1 METILQ
7 KSIAK
12 PVAPVAPAASP
23 RADASSIATSA
34 GKMQRYG
41 QLLLLVLAAGAI
53 YPILYLRQVYQT
65 TMLDVFHIDNAQ
77 LGYLYSVLGII
88 FFLSYLPSGWLAD
101 RVAPRLLICFSL
113 IGTGALGLW
122 YSTAPSFHTLLVIF
136 CCWGLTTGL
145 TFWASVLKRVRMI
158 AGANEQGRFFGLL
171 DGGRG
176 LVEALLAT
184 VALALFAAATSSG
197 RGEAAGLRHVIFLY
211 SFTCIGIGALMS
223 FFKDAAPVQDDT
235 QAAADAAQS
244 NARGALWRDLSTL
257 AKIPQLWLVAAV
269 VFCGYQI
276 FWATY
281 SFSAYLQQGE
291 MHMTVVAAGMVTTL
305 KLWMRPLGG
314 IGGGY
319 LGDRLSN
326 LRVLIWAMFLAVAG
340 LIGLIVLPSL
350 RNMALL
356 GAVVLFIGLMT
367 YAIRGLY
374 WTLLDYCAIPMRITG
389 LAIGLVSLIGYSS
402 DIFLPLLNGYI
413 TEHYAGMLGYQ
424 FYFAYVAAIGTLGGI
439 AALVL
444 KRMSTRM
451 SPSQPA

>member
-12 PVAPVAPAASP
+12 PIAPAASP
-23 RADASSIATSA
+23 RADASSIPTTS
-34 GKMQRYG
+34 GRMQRYG

-122 YSTAPSFHTLLVIF
+122 YSTAPSFHVLLVIF

-184 VALALFAAATSSG
+184 VALALFAAATGSG

-223 FFKDAAPVQDDT
+223 FFKDAAPVQ
-235 QAAADAAQS
+235 AADAQGDADTAKTQAS
-244 NARGALWRDLSTL
+244 GALWRDLSML

-424 FYFAYVAAIGTLGGI
+424 FYFAYVAAIGAIGGI

-444 KRMSTRM
+444 KRMSH
-451 SPSQPA
+451 SQPA

>member
-1 METILQ
+1 MRRAETASLT
-7 KSIAK
+7 
-12 PVAPVAPAASP
+12 PAAPGS
-23 RADASSIATSA
+23 
-34 GKMQRYG
+34 MQRYV
-41 QLLLLVLAAGAI
+41 QLLLLVLAAGGI
-53 YPILYLRQVYQT
+53 YPLLYLRQVYQT
-65 TMLDVFHIDNAQ
+65 TMLDVLHIDNAQ
-77 LGYLYSVLGII
+77 LGYLYSVLGIV
-88 FFLSYLPSGWLAD
+88 FFVCYLPSGWLAD

-122 YSTAPSFHTLLVIF
+122 YSTAPSFHALLAIF
-136 CCWGLTTGL
+136 CLWGVTTGL

-158 AGANEQGRFFGLL
+158 AAANEQGRFFGLL

-184 VALALFAAATSSG
+184 AALALFAAATGSG
-197 RGEAAGLRHVIFLY
+197 RGEATGLRHVIYMY
-211 SFTCIGIGALMS
+211 SFTCIALGALMS
-223 FFKDAAPVQDDT
+223 FFKDPAPA
-235 QAAADAAQS
+235 QAESKPVEA
-244 NARGALWRDLSTL
+244 NANGSLWRDLSTL
-257 AKIPQLWLVAAV
+257 AAIPQLWLMAGV

-291 MHMTVVAAGMVTTL
+291 MHMSVVAAGMVTTA
-305 KLWMRPLGG
+305 KLWMRPIGG
-314 IGGGY
+314 IGGGF

-326 LRVLIWAMFLAVAG
+326 LRVLIWALFLAVAG
-340 LIGLIVLPSL
+340 LIGLILLPAL

-402 DIFLPLLNGYI
+402 DIFLPLVNGYI

-424 FYFAYVAAIGTLGGI
+424 IYFAYVAAIGTLGGI

-444 KRMSTRM
+444 KRMTHSK
-451 SPSQPA
+451 PA

>member
-1 METILQ
+1 MQ

-12 PVAPVAPAASP
+12 PTAPAGSP
-23 RADASSIATSA
+23 RADISSFAPATA
-34 GKMQRYG
+34 GSPQRYV
-41 QLLLLVLAAGAI
+41 QLLLLVLAAGGI
-53 YPILYLRQVYQT
+53 YPLLYLRQVYQT
-65 TMLDVFHIDNAQ
+65 TMLDVLHIDNTQ
-77 LGYLYSVLGII
+77 LGYLYSVLGIV
-88 FFLSYLPSGWLAD
+88 FFVSYLPSGWLAD

-122 YSTAPSFHTLLVIF
+122 YSTAPSFHVLLVIF

-158 AGANEQGRFFGLL
+158 AAPNEQGRFFGLL

-184 VALALFAAATSSG
+184 AALALFAAATSSG
-197 RGEAAGLRHVIFLY
+197 RGEAVGLRHVIYLY
-211 SFTCIGIGALMS
+211 SFTCIALGAVMT
-223 FFKDAAPVQDDT
+223 FFKDPRPTRAAAGQSADATDA
-235 QAAADAAQS
+235 AAADGS
-244 NARGALWRDLSTL
+244 LRRDLRTL
-257 AKIPQLWLVAAV
+257 ASIPQLWLMAAV

-291 MHMTVVAAGMVTTL
+291 LHMSVVAAGMVTTA
-305 KLWMRPLGG
+305 KLWMRPIGG
-314 IGGGY
+314 IGGGF
-319 LGDRLSN
+319 LGDRFSN

-340 LIGLIVLPSL
+340 LVGLIVLPAL

-389 LAIGLVSLIGYSS
+389 LAIGLVSLVGYSS
-402 DIFLPLLNGYI
+402 DIFLPLVNGYF
-413 TEHYAGMLGYQ
+413 TEHYAGLPGYQ
-424 FYFAYVAAIGTLGGI
+424 FYFAYIAAIGALGGI

-444 KRMSTRM
+444 KRMSHSHTV
-451 SPSQPA
+451 

>member
-1 METILQ
+1 MQ

-12 PVAPVAPAASP
+12 PIAPAASP
-23 RADASSIATSA
+23 RADASSIPTTS
-34 GKMQRYG
+34 GTMQRYG

-122 YSTAPSFHTLLVIF
+122 YSTAPSFHVLLVIF

-184 VALALFAAATSSG
+184 VALALFAAATGSG

-223 FFKDAAPVQDDT
+223 FFKDAAPVQDDA
-235 QAAADAAQS
+235 QNAADATQTP
-244 NARGALWRDLSTL
+244 ARGALLNDLATL

-340 LIGLIVLPSL
+340 LIGLILLPSL

-413 TEHYAGMLGYQ
+413 TEHYAGMVGYQ

-444 KRMSTRM
+444 KRMSH
-451 SPSQPA
+451 SQPA

>member
-1 METILQ
+1 MQ
-7 KSIAK
+7 KSIGK
-12 PVAPVAPAASP
+12 PNAPAMP
-23 RADASSIATSA
+23 RAETSSLTPAAA
-34 GKMQRYG
+34 GSMQRYV
-41 QLLLLVLAAGAI
+41 QLLLLVLAAGGI
-53 YPILYLRQVYQT
+53 YPLLYLRQVYQT
-65 TMLDVFHIDNAQ
+65 TMLDVLHIDNAQ
-77 LGYLYSVLGII
+77 LGYLYSVLGIV
-88 FFLSYLPSGWLAD
+88 FFVCYLPSGWLAD

-113 IGTGALGLW
+113 IGTGVLGLW

-136 CCWGLTTGL
+136 CLWGVTTGL

-158 AGANEQGRFFGLL
+158 AAANEQGRFFGLL

-184 VALALFAAATSSG
+184 AALALFAAATGSG
-197 RGEAAGLRHVIFLY
+197 RGEAMGLRHVIYLY
-211 SFTCIGIGALMS
+211 SFTCIALGALMS
-223 FFKDAAPVQDDT
+223 FFKDPAPA
-235 QAAADAAQS
+235 QAESKSVEA
-244 NARGALWRDLSTL
+244 NANGSLWRDLATL
-257 AKIPQLWLVAAV
+257 AAIPQLWLMAAV

-291 MHMTVVAAGMVTTL
+291 MHMSVVAAGMVTTA
-305 KLWMRPLGG
+305 KLWMRPIGG
-314 IGGGY
+314 IGGGF

-326 LRVLIWAMFLAVAG
+326 LRVLIWALFLAVAG
-340 LIGLIVLPSL
+340 LIGLILLPAL

-402 DIFLPLLNGYI
+402 DIFLPLVNGYI

-424 FYFAYVAAIGTLGGI
+424 IYFAYVAAIGTLGGI

-444 KRMSTRM
+444 KRMTHSK
-451 SPSQPA
+451 PA

>member
-1 METILQ
+1 MQ

-12 PVAPVAPAASP
+12 PNAPASSP
-23 RADASSIATSA
+23 RADIASFAPATTGSP
-34 GKMQRYG
+34 QRYV
-41 QLLLLVLAAGAI
+41 QLLLLVLAAGGI
-53 YPILYLRQVYQT
+53 YPLLYLRQVYQT
-65 TMLDVFHIDNAQ
+65 TMLDVLHIDNTQ
-77 LGYLYSVLGII
+77 LGYLYSVLGIV
-88 FFLSYLPSGWLAD
+88 FFVSYLPSGWLAD

-122 YSTAPSFHTLLVIF
+122 YSTAPAFNVLLVIF

-158 AGANEQGRFFGLL
+158 AAPNEQGRFFGLL

-184 VALALFAAATSSG
+184 AALALFAAATGSG
-197 RGEAAGLRHVIFLY
+197 LGEAAGLRHVIYMY
-211 SFTCIGIGALMS
+211 SFTCIALGAAMT
-223 FFKDAAPVQDDT
+223 FFKDPAPT
-235 QAAADAAQS
+235 PADAAS
-244 NARGALWRDLSTL
+244 KSADAAGANTHGSLWRDLRTL
-257 AKIPQLWLVAAV
+257 ASIPQLWLMAAV

-291 MHMTVVAAGMVTTL
+291 LHMSVVAAGMVTTA
-305 KLWMRPLGG
+305 KLWMRPIGG
-314 IGGGY
+314 IGGGF
-319 LGDRLSN
+319 LGDRFSN

-340 LIGLIVLPSL
+340 LVGLIVLPAL

-389 LAIGLVSLIGYSS
+389 LAIGLVSLVGYSS
-402 DIFLPLLNGYI
+402 DIFLPLVNGYF
-413 TEHYAGMLGYQ
+413 TEHYAGLLGYQ
-424 FYFAYVAAIGTLGGI
+424 FYFAYIAVIGALGGI

-444 KRMSTRM
+444 KRMSHA
-451 SPSQPA
+451 SPVSTLSESA

>member
-1 METILQ
+1 
-7 KSIAK
+7 
-12 PVAPVAPAASP
+12 
-23 RADASSIATSA
+23 
-34 GKMQRYG
+34 MQRYV
-41 QLLLLVLAAGAI
+41 QLLLLVLAAGGI
-53 YPILYLRQVYQT
+53 YPLRYLRQVYQT
-65 TMLDVFHIDNAQ
+65 TMLDVLHIDNAQ
-77 LGYLYSVLGII
+77 LGYLYSVLGIV
-88 FFLSYLPSGWLAD
+88 FFVCYLPSGWLAD

-113 IGTGALGLW
+113 IGTGVLGLW
-122 YSTAPSFHTLLVIF
+122 YSTAPSFHALLVIF
-136 CCWGLTTGL
+136 CLWGVTTGL

-158 AGANEQGRFFGLL
+158 AAANEQGRFFGLL

-184 VALALFAAATSSG
+184 AALALFAAATGSG
-197 RGEAAGLRHVIFLY
+197 RGETVGLRHVIYMY
-211 SFTCIGIGALMS
+211 SFTCIALGALMS
-223 FFKDAAPVQDDT
+223 FFKDPAPA
-235 QAAADAAQS
+235 QAESKSAEANEKGS
-244 NARGALWRDLSTL
+244 LWRDLATL
-257 AKIPQLWLVAAV
+257 ASIPQLWLMAAV

-291 MHMTVVAAGMVTTL
+291 MHMSVVAAGMVTTA
-305 KLWMRPLGG
+305 KLWMRPIGG
-314 IGGGY
+314 IGGGF

-326 LRVLIWAMFLAVAG
+326 LRVLVWALFLAVAG
-340 LIGLIVLPSL
+340 LIGLILLPAL

-402 DIFLPLLNGYI
+402 DIFLPLVNGYI

-424 FYFAYVAAIGTLGGI
+424 IYFAYVAAIGTLGGI

-444 KRMSTRM
+444 KRMTQSK
-451 SPSQPA
+451 PA

>member
-1 METILQ
+1 M
-7 KSIAK
+7 AK
-12 PVAPVAPAASP
+12 PSAPAAVA
-23 RADASSIATSA
+23 RAEVAATPIAPATPGTA
-34 GKMQRYG
+34 QRYG

-65 TMLDVFHIDNAQ
+65 TMLDVFHIDNEQ
-77 LGYLYSVLGII
+77 LGYLYSVLGIV
-88 FFLSYLPSGWLAD
+88 FFLCYLPSGWLAD

-122 YSTAPSFHTLLVIF
+122 YSTAPAFPVLMTIF

-158 AGANEQGRFFGLL
+158 AGAHEQGRFFGFL

-184 VALALFAAATSSG
+184 IALALFAAATNGG
-197 RGEAAGLRHVIFLY
+197 RGEAAGLRHVVYLY
-211 SFTCIGIGALMS
+211 SFTCIALGAVMS
-223 FFKDAAPVQDDT
+223 LFKDPVV
-235 QAAADAAQS
+235 QAADDEAAQ
-244 NARGALWRDLSTL
+244 NQAGAQRNSLWRDLATL
-257 AKIPQLWLVAAV
+257 ASIPQLWLVAAV

-291 MHMTVVAAGMVTTL
+291 LHMSVVTAGMVTTL
-305 KLWMRPLGG
+305 KLWMRPIGG
-314 IGGGY
+314 IGGGL

-326 LRVLIWAMFLAVAG
+326 LRVLIVAMFLAVLG
-340 LIGLIVLPSL
+340 LIGLILLPAL
-350 RNMALL
+350 RNVALL
-356 GAVVLFIGLMT
+356 GVVVLFIGIMT

-389 LAIGLVSLIGYSS
+389 LAIGMVSLIGYSS
-402 DIFLPLLNGYI
+402 DIFLPLVNGYI
-413 TEHYAGMLGYQ
+413 TQHYAGMLGYQ
-424 FYFAYVAAIGTLGGI
+424 IYFAYVAAIGAIGGV

-444 KRMSTRM
+444 KNMTHSKTV
-451 SPSQPA
+451 

>member
-7 KSIAK
+7 KSVVK
-12 PVAPVAPAASP
+12 PNAPAGMPLADSSSLAPAATGT
-23 RADASSIATSA
+23 A
-34 GKMQRYG
+34 QRYV
-41 QLLLLVLAAGAI
+41 QLLLLVLAAGGI
-53 YPILYLRQVYQT
+53 YPLLYLRQVYQT
-65 TMLDVFHIDNAQ
+65 TMLDVLRIDNAQ
-77 LGYLYSVLGII
+77 LGYLYSVLGIV

-122 YSTAPSFHTLLVIF
+122 YSTAPSFHALLVIF

-158 AGANEQGRFFGLL
+158 AAPNEQGRFFGLL

-184 VALALFAAATSSG
+184 AALALFAAATGSG
-197 RGEAAGLRHVIFLY
+197 RGEAVGLRHVIYLY
-211 SFTCIGIGALMS
+211 SFTCIALGAVMS
-223 FFKDAAPVQDDT
+223 FFKDPAPT
-235 QAAADAAQS
+235 QAETGSKAAEAKAENS
-244 NARGALWRDLSTL
+244 LWRDLATL
-257 AKIPQLWLVAAV
+257 ASIPQLWLMAAV

-291 MHMTVVAAGMVTTL
+291 MHMSVVAAGMVTTA
-305 KLWMRPLGG
+305 KLWMRPIGG
-314 IGGGY
+314 IGGGF

-326 LRVLIWAMFLAVAG
+326 LRVLIWALFLAVAG
-340 LIGLIVLPSL
+340 LIGLIFLPAL
-350 RNMALL
+350 RNVALL

-374 WTLLDYCAIPMRITG
+374 WTLLDHCGVPMRITG
-389 LAIGLVSLIGYSS
+389 LAIGMVSLIGYSS
-402 DIFLPLLNGYI
+402 DIFLPLVNGYF

-424 FYFAYVAAIGTLGGI
+424 FYFAYVAAIGAVGGI

-444 KRMSTRM
+444 QRMTQSH
-451 SPSQPA
+451 SA

>member
-1 METILQ
+1 MQ
-7 KSIAK
+7 KSIGKPNAPAGLPRAEISSLT
-12 PVAPVAPAASP
+12 PVASG
-23 RADASSIATSA
+23 S
-34 GKMQRYG
+34 MQRYV
-41 QLLLLVLAAGAI
+41 QLLLLVLAAGGI
-53 YPILYLRQVYQT
+53 YPLLYLRQVYQT
-65 TMLDVFHIDNAQ
+65 TMLDVLHIDNAQ
-77 LGYLYSVLGII
+77 LGYLYSVLGIV
-88 FFLSYLPSGWLAD
+88 FFVCYLPSGWLAD

-113 IGTGALGLW
+113 IGTGVLGLW
-122 YSTAPSFHTLLVIF
+122 YSTAPSFHALLVIF
-136 CCWGLTTGL
+136 CLWGVTTGL

-158 AGANEQGRFFGLL
+158 AAANEQGRFFGLL

-184 VALALFAAATSSG
+184 AALALFAAATGSG
-197 RGEAAGLRHVIFLY
+197 RGETVGLRHVIYMY
-211 SFTCIGIGALMS
+211 SFTCIALGALMS
-223 FFKDAAPVQDDT
+223 FFKDPAPA
-235 QAAADAAQS
+235 QAES
-244 NARGALWRDLSTL
+244 NSAEANEKGSLWRDLATL
-257 AKIPQLWLVAAV
+257 ASIPQLWLMAAV

-291 MHMTVVAAGMVTTL
+291 MHMSVVAAGMVTTA
-305 KLWMRPLGG
+305 KLWMRPIGG
-314 IGGGY
+314 IGGGF

-326 LRVLIWAMFLAVAG
+326 LRVLVWALFLAVAG
-340 LIGLIVLPSL
+340 LIGLILLPAL

-402 DIFLPLLNGYI
+402 DIFLPLVNGYI

-424 FYFAYVAAIGTLGGI
+424 IYFAYVAAIGTLGGI

-444 KRMSTRM
+444 KRMTQSK
-451 SPSQPA
+451 PA

>member
-1 METILQ
+1 MPSAETPSLT
-7 KSIAK
+7 
-12 PVAPVAPAASP
+12 PAA
-23 RADASSIATSA
+23 A
-34 GKMQRYG
+34 GSMQRYV
-41 QLLLLVLAAGAI
+41 QLLLLVLAAGGI
-53 YPILYLRQVYQT
+53 YPLLYLRQVYQT
-65 TMLDVFHIDNAQ
+65 TMLDVLHIDNAQ
-77 LGYLYSVLGII
+77 LGYLYSVLGIV
-88 FFLSYLPSGWLAD
+88 FFVSYLPSGWLAD

-122 YSTAPSFHTLLVIF
+122 YSTAPSFHALLVIF
-136 CCWGLTTGL
+136 CLWGVTTGL

-184 VALALFAAATSSG
+184 AALALFATATGSG
-197 RGEAAGLRHVIFLY
+197 RGEAAGLRHVIYMY
-211 SFTCIGIGALMS
+211 SFTCIALGALMS
-223 FFKDAAPVQDDT
+223 FFKDPAPA
-235 QAAADAAQS
+235 QAESKPVEA
-244 NARGALWRDLSTL
+244 NANGSLWRDLATL
-257 AKIPQLWLVAAV
+257 AAIPQLWLMAAV

-291 MHMTVVAAGMVTTL
+291 MHMTVVAAGMVTTA
-305 KLWMRPLGG
+305 KLWMRPIGG
-314 IGGGY
+314 IGGGF

-326 LRVLIWAMFLAVAG
+326 LRVLIWALFLAVAG
-340 LIGLIVLPSL
+340 LIGLIVLPTL

-402 DIFLPLLNGYI
+402 DIFLPLVNGYI

-424 FYFAYVAAIGTLGGI
+424 IYFAYVAAIGTLGGI

-444 KRMSTRM
+444 KRMTHSK
-451 SPSQPA
+451 PA

>member
-1 METILQ
+1 
-7 KSIAK
+7 
-12 PVAPVAPAASP
+12 
-23 RADASSIATSA
+23 
-34 GKMQRYG
+34 MQRYV
-41 QLLLLVLAAGAI
+41 QLLLLVLAAGGI
-53 YPILYLRQVYQT
+53 YPLLYLRQVYQT
-65 TMLDVFHIDNAQ
+65 TMLDVLRIDNAQ
-77 LGYLYSVLGII
+77 LGYLYSVLGIV
-88 FFLSYLPSGWLAD
+88 FFVCYLPSGWLAD

-122 YSTAPSFHTLLVIF
+122 YSTAPSFHTLLAIF
-136 CCWGLTTGL
+136 CLWGVTTGL

-158 AGANEQGRFFGLL
+158 AAANEQGRFFGLL

-184 VALALFAAATSSG
+184 AALALFAAATGSG
-197 RGEAAGLRHVIFLY
+197 RGEAAGLRHVIYLY
-211 SFTCIGIGALMS
+211 SFTCIALGALMS
-223 FFKDAAPVQDDT
+223 FFKDPAP
-235 QAAADAAQS
+235 AQVES
-244 NARGALWRDLSTL
+244 KSVEANATGSLWRDLATL
-257 AKIPQLWLVAAV
+257 AAIPQLWLMAAV

-291 MHMTVVAAGMVTTL
+291 MHMSVVAAGMVTTA
-305 KLWMRPLGG
+305 KLWMRPIGG
-314 IGGGY
+314 IGGGF

-326 LRVLIWAMFLAVAG
+326 LRVLIWALFLAVAG
-340 LIGLIVLPSL
+340 LIGLILLPAL

-402 DIFLPLLNGYI
+402 DIFLPLVNGYI
-413 TEHYAGMLGYQ
+413 TEHYAGMAGYQ
-424 FYFAYVAAIGTLGGI
+424 IYFAYIAAIGTLGGI

-444 KRMSTRM
+444 KRMTHSKT
-451 SPSQPA
+451 A

>member
-1 METILQ
+1 LQ

-12 PVAPVAPAASP
+12 PNAPAGLPLAESPSLNPAASG
-23 RADASSIATSA
+23 ST
-34 GKMQRYG
+34 QRYV
-41 QLLLLVLAAGAI
+41 QLLLLVLAAGGI
-53 YPILYLRQVYQT
+53 YPLLYLRQVYQT
-65 TMLDVFHIDNAQ
+65 TMLDVLHIDNAQ
-77 LGYLYSVLGII
+77 LGYLYSMLGIV
-88 FFLSYLPSGWLAD
+88 FFVSYLPSGWLAD

-122 YSTAPSFHTLLVIF
+122 YSTAPSFHALLVIF
-136 CCWGLTTGL
+136 CGWGITTGL

-158 AGANEQGRFFGLL
+158 AASNEQGRFFGLL

-184 VALALFAAATSSG
+184 AALALFAAATGSG
-197 RGEAAGLRHVIFLY
+197 RGEATGLRHVIYMY
-211 SFTCIGIGALMS
+211 SFTCIALGAVMS
-223 FFKDAAPVQDDT
+223 FFRDPAPA
-235 QAAADAAQS
+235 QAESKPAEA
-244 NARGALWRDLSTL
+244 NAGGSLWRDLATL
-257 AKIPQLWLVAAV
+257 AAIPQLWLMAAV

-291 MHMTVVAAGMVTTL
+291 MHMSVVAAGMVTTA
-305 KLWMRPLGG
+305 KLWMRPIGG
-314 IGGGY
+314 IGAGF
-319 LGDRLSN
+319 LGDRFSN
-326 LRVLIWAMFLAVAG
+326 LRVLIWALFLAVAG
-340 LIGLIVLPSL
+340 LIGLILLPAL

-374 WTLLDYCAIPMRITG
+374 WTLLDYCAVPMRITG

-413 TEHYAGMLGYQ
+413 TEHYAGMPGYQ
-424 FYFAYVAAIGTLGGI
+424 LYFAYVAVIGTLGGI

-444 KRMSTRM
+444 KRMTHSK
-451 SPSQPA
+451 PA

>member
-1 METILQ
+1 MQ

-12 PVAPVAPAASP
+12 PDASCGLPLAESSSLAPAASG
-23 RADASSIATSA
+23 SA
-34 GKMQRYG
+34 QRYV
-41 QLLLLVLAAGAI
+41 QLLLLVLAAGGI
-53 YPILYLRQVYQT
+53 YPLLYLRQVYQT
-65 TMLDVFHIDNAQ
+65 TMLDVLHIDNAQ
-77 LGYLYSVLGII
+77 LGYLYSVLGIV

-122 YSTAPSFHTLLVIF
+122 YSTAPAFHALLVIF

-158 AGANEQGRFFGLL
+158 AAPNEQGRFFGLL

-184 VALALFAAATSSG
+184 AALALFAAATGSG
-197 RGEAAGLRHVIFLY
+197 RGEAAGLRHVIYLY
-211 SFTCIGIGALMS
+211 SFTCIALGAVMS
-223 FFKDAAPVQDDT
+223 FFKDPAPARAASQPDE
-235 QAAADAAQS
+235 AAET
-244 NARGALWRDLSTL
+244 NANGSLWRDLRTL
-257 AKIPQLWLVAAV
+257 ASIPQLWLMAAV

-291 MHMTVVAAGMVTTL
+291 LHMSVVAAGMVTTA
-305 KLWMRPLGG
+305 KLWMRPVGG
-314 IGGGY
+314 IGGGF
-319 LGDRLSN
+319 LGDRFSN
-326 LRVLIWAMFLAVAG
+326 LRVLIWALFLAVAG
-340 LIGLIVLPSL
+340 LIGLIFLPAL

-374 WTLLDYCAIPMRITG
+374 WTLLDYCSIPMRITG

-402 DIFLPLLNGYI
+402 DIFLPLMNGYI
-413 TEHYAGMLGYQ
+413 TERYAGMLGYQ
-424 FYFAYVAAIGTLGGI
+424 FYFAYVAAIGTLGAI

-444 KRMSTRM
+444 HHMTHTK
-451 SPSQPA
+451 PA

>member
-1 METILQ
+1 LQ
-7 KSIAK
+7 KSIGK
-12 PVAPVAPAASP
+12 PNAPAMPRAETPSLTPAASG
-23 RADASSIATSA
+23 S
-34 GKMQRYG
+34 MQRYV
-41 QLLLLVLAAGAI
+41 QLLLLVLAAGGI
-53 YPILYLRQVYQT
+53 YPLLYLRQVYQT
-65 TMLDVFHIDNAQ
+65 TMLDVLHIDNAQ
-77 LGYLYSVLGII
+77 LGYLYSVLGIV
-88 FFLSYLPSGWLAD
+88 FFVSYLPSGWLAD

-122 YSTAPSFHTLLVIF
+122 YSTAPSFHALLVIF
-136 CCWGLTTGL
+136 CLWGVTTGL

-184 VALALFAAATSSG
+184 AALALFAAATGSG
-197 RGEAAGLRHVIFLY
+197 RGEAVGLRHVIYMY
-211 SFTCIGIGALMS
+211 SFTCIALGALMS
-223 FFKDAAPVQDDT
+223 FFKDPAPA
-235 QAAADAAQS
+235 QAETKS
-244 NARGALWRDLSTL
+244 VEVNANGSLWRDLATL
-257 AKIPQLWLVAAV
+257 AAIPQLWLMAAV

-291 MHMTVVAAGMVTTL
+291 MHMSVVAAGMVTTA
-305 KLWMRPLGG
+305 KLWMRPIGG
-314 IGGGY
+314 IGGGF

-326 LRVLIWAMFLAVAG
+326 LRVLVWALFLAVAG
-340 LIGLIVLPSL
+340 LIGLILLPAL

-389 LAIGLVSLIGYSS
+389 LAIGLVSLVGYSS
-402 DIFLPLLNGYI
+402 DIFLPLVNGYI

-424 FYFAYVAAIGTLGGI
+424 IYFAYVAAIGTLGGI

-444 KRMSTRM
+444 KRMTHSK
-451 SPSQPA
+451 PA

>member
-1 METILQ
+1 LQ

-12 PVAPVAPAASP
+12 SLAPAAAG
-23 RADASSIATSA
+23 RADATLATPSA
-34 GKMQRYG
+34 AQRYG
-41 QLLLLVLAAGAI
+41 QLFLLVLAAGAI

-77 LGYLYSVLGII
+77 LGYLYSVLGIV
-88 FFLSYLPSGWLAD
+88 FFLCYLPSGWLAD
-101 RVAPRLLICFSL
+101 RIAPRLLICFSL

-122 YSTAPSFHTLLVIF
+122 YSTAPSFPTLMIIF

-176 LVEALLAT
+176 LVEAVLAT
-184 VALALFAAATSSG
+184 AALAIFAAATGAG
-197 RGEAAGLRHVIFLY
+197 RGEAVGLRHVIFLY
-211 SFTCIGIGALMS
+211 SFTCIALGAVMS
-223 FFKDAAPVQDDT
+223 FFKDQAPPVAEEET
-235 QAAADAAQS
+235 NAAQAKEAGS
-244 NARGALWRDLSTL
+244 TLWRDLATL
-257 AKIPQLWLVAAV
+257 ASIPQLWLVAAV

-281 SFSAYLQQGE
+281 SFSAYLQQGDL
-291 MHMTVVAAGMVTTL
+291 HMSVVMAGVVTTL

-319 LGDRLSN
+319 LGDRYSN
-326 LRVLIWAMFLAVAG
+326 LRVLIYAMFLAVAG
-340 LIGLIVLPSL
+340 LVGLIFLPAL
-350 RNMALL
+350 RNMAVL
-356 GAVVLFIGLMT
+356 GFVVLFIGLMT

-374 WTLLDYCAIPMRITG
+374 WTLLDYCKIPMRITG
-389 LAIGLVSLIGYSS
+389 LAIGMVSLIGYSS
-402 DIFLPLLNGYI
+402 DIFLPLVNGYI
-413 TEHYAGMLGYQ
+413 TERYAGMLGYQ
-424 FYFAYVAAIGTLGGI
+424 FYFAYVAAIGALGGI

-444 KRMSTRM
+444 KHMTHSKT
-451 SPSQPA
+451 A

>member
-1 METILQ
+1 METVLQ

-12 PVAPVAPAASP
+12 PTAPAGSP
-23 RADASSIATSA
+23 RADISSFAPATA
-34 GKMQRYG
+34 GSPQRYV
-41 QLLLLVLAAGAI
+41 QLLLLVLAAGGI
-53 YPILYLRQVYQT
+53 YPLLYLRQVYQT
-65 TMLDVFHIDNAQ
+65 TMLDVLHIDNTQ
-77 LGYLYSVLGII
+77 LGYLYSVLGIV
-88 FFLSYLPSGWLAD
+88 FFVSYLPSGWLAD

-122 YSTAPSFHTLLVIF
+122 YSTAPSFNVLLVIF

-158 AGANEQGRFFGLL
+158 AAPNEQGRFFGLL

-184 VALALFAAATSSG
+184 AALALFAAATGSG
-197 RGEAAGLRHVIFLY
+197 RGEAVGLRHVIYMY
-211 SFTCIGIGALMS
+211 SFTCIALGAVMT
-223 FFKDAAPVQDDT
+223 FFKDPAPTRAAAGQSADAADA
-235 QAAADAAQS
+235 AAADADGS
-244 NARGALWRDLSTL
+244 LWRDLKTL
-257 AKIPQLWLVAAV
+257 ASIPQLWLMAAV

-291 MHMTVVAAGMVTTL
+291 LHMSVVAAGMVTTA
-305 KLWMRPLGG
+305 KLWMRPIGG
-314 IGGGY
+314 IGGGF
-319 LGDRLSN
+319 LGDRFSN

-340 LIGLIVLPSL
+340 LVGLIVLPAL

-389 LAIGLVSLIGYSS
+389 LAIGLVSLVGYSS
-402 DIFLPLLNGYI
+402 DIFLPLVNGYF
-413 TEHYAGMLGYQ
+413 TEHYAGLPGYQ
-424 FYFAYVAAIGTLGGI
+424 FYFAYIAAIGALGGI

-444 KRMSTRM
+444 KRMSHSHTV
-451 SPSQPA
+451 

>member
-1 METILQ
+1 MQ

-12 PVAPVAPAASP
+12 PIAPAASP
-23 RADASSIATSA
+23 RADASSIVTSS

-122 YSTAPSFHTLLVIF
+122 YSTAPSFPMLLVIF

-184 VALALFAAATSSG
+184 VALALFAAATGSG
-197 RGEAAGLRHVIFLY
+197 RGEATGLRHVIFLY

-223 FFKDAAPVQDDT
+223 FFKDAAPVQAD
-235 QAAADAAQS
+235 AADAS
-244 NARGALWRDLSTL
+244 ESKERGALWSDLKML
-257 AKIPQLWLVAAV
+257 AAIPQLWLVAAV

-326 LRVLIWAMFLAVAG
+326 LRVLIWALFLAVAG

-350 RNMALL
+350 HNMAVL

-444 KRMSTRM
+444 KRMSHFQ
-451 SPSQPA
+451 SA

>member
-1 METILQ
+1 MPRAETAALT
-7 KSIAK
+7 
-12 PVAPVAPAASP
+12 PAA
-23 RADASSIATSA
+23 A
-34 GKMQRYG
+34 GSMQRYV
-41 QLLLLVLAAGAI
+41 QLLLLVLAAGGI
-53 YPILYLRQVYQT
+53 YPLLYLRQVYQT
-65 TMLDVFHIDNAQ
+65 TMLDVLHIDNAQ
-77 LGYLYSVLGII
+77 LGYLYSVLGIV
-88 FFLSYLPSGWLAD
+88 FFISYLPSGWLAD

-122 YSTAPSFHTLLVIF
+122 YSTAPSFHALLVIF
-136 CCWGLTTGL
+136 CLWGVTTGL

-184 VALALFAAATSSG
+184 AALALFAAATGSG
-197 RGEAAGLRHVIFLY
+197 RGEAAGLRHVIYMY
-211 SFTCIGIGALMS
+211 SFTCIALGALMS
-223 FFKDAAPVQDDT
+223 FFKDPAPAHAESKPVE
-235 QAAADAAQS
+235 A
-244 NARGALWRDLSTL
+244 NANGSLWRDLATL
-257 AKIPQLWLVAAV
+257 AAIPQLWLMAAV

-291 MHMTVVAAGMVTTL
+291 MHMTVVAAGMVTTA
-305 KLWMRPLGG
+305 KLWMRPIGG
-314 IGGGY
+314 IGGGF

-326 LRVLIWAMFLAVAG
+326 LRVLIWALFLAVAG
-340 LIGLIVLPSL
+340 LIGLIVLPAL

-402 DIFLPLLNGYI
+402 DIFLPLVNGYI

-424 FYFAYVAAIGTLGGI
+424 IYFAYVAAIGTLGGI

-444 KRMSTRM
+444 KRMTHSK
-451 SPSQPA
+451 PA

>member
-1 METILQ
+1 MQ

-12 PVAPVAPAASP
+12 PTAPAGSP
-23 RADASSIATSA
+23 RADISSFAPATA
-34 GKMQRYG
+34 GSPQRYV
-41 QLLLLVLAAGAI
+41 QLLLLVLAAGGI
-53 YPILYLRQVYQT
+53 YPLLYLRQVYQT
-65 TMLDVFHIDNAQ
+65 TMLDVLHIDNTQ
-77 LGYLYSVLGII
+77 LGYLYSVLGIV
-88 FFLSYLPSGWLAD
+88 FFVSYLPSGWLAD

-122 YSTAPSFHTLLVIF
+122 YSTAPSFNVLLVIF

-158 AGANEQGRFFGLL
+158 AAPNEQGRFFGLL

-184 VALALFAAATSSG
+184 AALALFAAATGSG
-197 RGEAAGLRHVIFLY
+197 RGEAVGLRHVIYMY
-211 SFTCIGIGALMS
+211 SFTCIALGAVMT
-223 FFKDAAPVQDDT
+223 FFKDPAPTRAAAGQSADAADA
-235 QAAADAAQS
+235 AAADADGS
-244 NARGALWRDLSTL
+244 LWRDLKTL
-257 AKIPQLWLVAAV
+257 ASIPQLWLMAAV

-291 MHMTVVAAGMVTTL
+291 LHMSVVAAGMVTTA
-305 KLWMRPLGG
+305 KLWMRPIGG
-314 IGGGY
+314 IGGGF
-319 LGDRLSN
+319 LGDRFSN

-340 LIGLIVLPSL
+340 LVGLIVLPAL

-389 LAIGLVSLIGYSS
+389 LAIGLVSLVGYSS
-402 DIFLPLLNGYI
+402 DIFLPLVNGYF
-413 TEHYAGMLGYQ
+413 TEHYAGLPGYQ
-424 FYFAYVAAIGTLGGI
+424 FYFAYIAAIGALGGI

-444 KRMSTRM
+444 KRMSHSHTV
-451 SPSQPA
+451 

>member
-1 METILQ
+1 METALQ

-12 PVAPVAPAASP
+12 PNAPASTP
-23 RADASSIATSA
+23 RADISSFAPATTGSS
-34 GKMQRYG
+34 QRYV
-41 QLLLLVLAAGAI
+41 QLMLLVLAAGGI
-53 YPILYLRQVYQT
+53 YPLLYLRQVYQT
-65 TMLDVFHIDNAQ
+65 TMLDVLHIDNTQ
-77 LGYLYSVLGII
+77 LGYLYSVLGIV
-88 FFLSYLPSGWLAD
+88 FFVSYLPSGWLAD

-122 YSTAPSFHTLLVIF
+122 YSTAPSFHALLVIF

-158 AGANEQGRFFGLL
+158 AAPNEQGRFFGLL

-184 VALALFAAATSSG
+184 AALALFAAATGSG
-197 RGEAAGLRHVIFLY
+197 RGEAAGLRHVIYMY
-211 SFTCIGIGALMS
+211 SFTCIALGAVMT
-223 FFKDAAPVQDDT
+223 FFKDPAPARAEAENKSAD
-235 QAAADAAQS
+235 AADA
-244 NARGALWRDLSTL
+244 NANGSLWRDLRTL
-257 AKIPQLWLVAAV
+257 ASIPQLWLMAAV

-291 MHMTVVAAGMVTTL
+291 LHMSVVAAGMVTTA
-305 KLWMRPLGG
+305 KLWMRPIGG
-314 IGGGY
+314 IGGGF
-319 LGDRLSN
+319 LGDRFSN
-326 LRVLIWAMFLAVAG
+326 LRVLIWALFLAVAG
-340 LIGLIVLPSL
+340 LVGLILLPAL
-350 RNMALL
+350 RNVALL

-402 DIFLPLLNGYI
+402 DIFLPLVNGYF
-413 TEHYAGMLGYQ
+413 TEHYAGLLGYQ

-444 KRMSTRM
+444 KRMSH
-451 SPSQPA
+451 SHFV

>member
-12 PVAPVAPAASP
+12 PLAPVDGAHPNVTPAAT
-23 RADASSIATSA
+23 ASTA
-34 GKMQRYG
+34 QRYG
-41 QLLLLVLAAGAI
+41 QLFLLVLAAGAI

-65 TMLDVFHIDNAQ
+65 TMLDVFHIDNEQ
-77 LGYLYSVLGII
+77 LGYLYSVLGIV

-122 YSTAPSFHTLLVIF
+122 YSTAPTFPVLMTIF

-184 VALALFAAATSSG
+184 IALALFAAATSDGG
-197 RGEAAGLRHVIFLY
+197 RGEAIGLRHVIYLY
-211 SFTCIGIGALMS
+211 SFTCIALGALMTL
-223 FFKDAAPVQDDT
+223 FKD
-235 QAAADAAQS
+235 QAAQEGSDDAAAEAQADGTRNS
-244 NARGALWRDLSTL
+244 LWRDLATL
-257 AKIPQLWLVAAV
+257 ASIPQLWLVAAV

-291 MHMTVVAAGMVTTL
+291 LHMSVVTAGMVTTL

-326 LRVLIWAMFLAVAG
+326 LRVLIVAMFLAVLG
-340 LIGLIVLPSL
+340 LIGLIFLPAL
-350 RNMALL
+350 RNVALL
-356 GAVVLFIGLMT
+356 GVVVLFIGLMT

-374 WTLLDYCAIPMRITG
+374 WTLLDHCAIPMRITG
-389 LAIGLVSLIGYSS
+389 LAIGMVSLIGYSS
-402 DIFLPLLNGYI
+402 DIFLPLVNGYI
-413 TEHYAGMLGYQ
+413 TQHYAGMLGYQ
-424 FYFAYVAAIGTLGGI
+424 LYFAYVAAIGAVGGV

-444 KRMSTRM
+444 KNMTHSKT
-451 SPSQPA
+451 A

>member
-1 METILQ
+1 METVLQ
-7 KSIAK
+7 KSITK
-12 PVAPVAPAASP
+12 PNASASATLADPSSLTPAASG
-23 RADASSIATSA
+23 T
-34 GKMQRYG
+34 MQRYV
-41 QLLLLVLAAGAI
+41 QLLLLILAAGGI
-53 YPILYLRQVYQT
+53 YPLLYLRQVYQT
-65 TMLDVFHIDNAQ
+65 TMLDVLHIDNEQ
-77 LGYLYSVLGII
+77 LGYLYSVLGIV
-88 FFLSYLPSGWLAD
+88 FFVSYLPSGWLAD

-122 YSTAPSFHTLLVIF
+122 YSTAPSFHVLLVIF

-158 AGANEQGRFFGLL
+158 AAPNEQGRFFGLL

-184 VALALFAAATSSG
+184 AALAIFASATGSG
-197 RGEAAGLRHVIFLY
+197 RGEAVGLRHVIYLY
-211 SFTCIGIGALMS
+211 SFTCIALGAVMS
-223 FFKDAAPVQDDT
+223 FFKDPSRT
-235 QAAADAAQS
+235 QVDGNSKAADAADA
-244 NARGALWRDLSTL
+244 NAGNTLWRDLATL
-257 AKIPQLWLVAAV
+257 ASIPQLWLMAAV

-291 MHMTVVAAGMVTTL
+291 LHMSVVAAGMVTTA
-305 KLWMRPLGG
+305 KLWMRPIGG
-314 IGGGY
+314 IGGGF

-326 LRVLIWAMFLAVAG
+326 LRVLIWALFLAVAG
-340 LIGLIVLPSL
+340 LIGLIFLPAL

-374 WTLLDYCAIPMRITG
+374 WTLLDHCGVPMRITG
-389 LAIGLVSLIGYSS
+389 LAIGMVSLIGYSS
-402 DIFLPLLNGYI
+402 DIFLPLVNGYF

-424 FYFAYVAAIGTLGGI
+424 FYFAYVAAIGAVGGI

-444 KRMSTRM
+444 QRMTQSH
-451 SPSQPA
+451 SA

>member
-12 PVAPVAPAASP
+12 PGAPASP
-23 RADASSIATSA
+23 TASSIPTTS
-34 GKMQRYG
+34 GNMQRYG
-41 QLLLLVLAAGAI
+41 QLMLLVLAAGAI

-122 YSTAPSFHTLLVIF
+122 YATAPAFPMLMVIF

-184 VALALFAAATSSG
+184 VALALFAAATGSG

-223 FFKDAAPVQDDT
+223 FFKDAAPAQDDA
-235 QAAADAAQS
+235 QGAADVEQS

-413 TEHYAGMLGYQ
+413 TEHYAGMTGYQ

-439 AALVL
+439 AALAL
-444 KRMSTRM
+444 KRMSH
-451 SPSQPA
+451 SQPA

>member
-1 METILQ
+1 
-7 KSIAK
+7 
-12 PVAPVAPAASP
+12 
-23 RADASSIATSA
+23 
-34 GKMQRYG
+34 MQRYV
-41 QLLLLVLAAGAI
+41 QLLLLVLAAGGI
-53 YPILYLRQVYQT
+53 YPLLYLRQVYQT
-65 TMLDVFHIDNAQ
+65 TMLDVLHIDNAQ
-77 LGYLYSVLGII
+77 LGYLYSVLGIV
-88 FFLSYLPSGWLAD
+88 FFVCYLPSGWLAD

-122 YSTAPSFHTLLVIF
+122 YSTAPSFHALLVIF
-136 CCWGLTTGL
+136 CCWGITTGL

-158 AGANEQGRFFGLL
+158 AAANEQGRFFGLL

-184 VALALFAAATSSG
+184 AALGLFAAATGAG
-197 RGEAAGLRHVIFLY
+197 RGEATGLRHVIYLY
-211 SFTCIGIGALMS
+211 SFTCIALGALMS
-223 FFKDAAPVQDDT
+223 FFKDPAPA
-235 QAAADAAQS
+235 QAESKSVEASAKGS
-244 NARGALWRDLSTL
+244 LWRDLATL
-257 AKIPQLWLVAAV
+257 ASIPQLWLMAAV

-291 MHMTVVAAGMVTTL
+291 MHMTVVAAGMVTTA
-305 KLWMRPLGG
+305 KLWMRPIGG
-314 IGGGY
+314 IGGGFF
-319 LGDRLSN
+319 GDRLSN
-326 LRVLIWAMFLAVAG
+326 LRVLIWALFMAVAG
-340 LIGLIVLPSL
+340 LIGLILLPAL

-402 DIFLPLLNGYI
+402 DIFLPLVNGYI

-424 FYFAYVAAIGTLGGI
+424 IYFAYVAAIGTLGGI
-439 AALVL
+439 AALAL
-444 KRMSTRM
+444 KRMTHSK
-451 SPSQPA
+451 PA

>member
-1 METILQ
+1 M
-7 KSIAK
+7 
-12 PVAPVAPAASP
+12 
-23 RADASSIATSA
+23 
-34 GKMQRYG
+34 
-41 QLLLLVLAAGAI
+41 AAGGI
-53 YPILYLRQVYQT
+53 YPLLYLRQVYQT
-65 TMLDVFHIDNAQ
+65 TMLDVLHIDNSQ
-77 LGYLYSVLGII
+77 LGYLYSVLGIV
-88 FFLSYLPSGWLAD
+88 FFVSYLPSGWLAD

-122 YSTAPSFHTLLVIF
+122 YSTAPAFHALLVIF

-158 AGANEQGRFFGLL
+158 AAPNEQGRFFGLL

-184 VALALFAAATSSG
+184 AALALFAAATGSG
-197 RGEAAGLRHVIFLY
+197 RGEAAGLRHVIYMY
-211 SFTCIGIGALMS
+211 SFTCIALGAVMT
-223 FFKDAAPVQDDT
+223 FFKDPAPA
-235 QAAADAAQS
+235 QAEADSQSADAVDA
-244 NARGALWRDLSTL
+244 NANGSLWRDLKTL
-257 AKIPQLWLVAAV
+257 ASIPQLWLMAAV

-291 MHMTVVAAGMVTTL
+291 LHMSVVAAGMVTTA
-305 KLWMRPLGG
+305 KLWMRPIGG
-314 IGGGY
+314 IGGGF
-319 LGDRLSN
+319 LGDRFSN
-326 LRVLIWAMFLAVAG
+326 LRVLIWALFLAVAG
-340 LIGLIVLPSL
+340 LVGLILLPAL
-350 RNMALL
+350 RNVALL

-374 WTLLDYCAIPMRITG
+374 WTLLDYCAVPMRITG

-402 DIFLPLLNGYI
+402 DIFLPLVNGYF
-413 TEHYAGMLGYQ
+413 TEHYAGLPGYQ

-444 KRMSTRM
+444 KRMSHSHT
-451 SPSQPA
+451 A

>member
-1 METILQ
+1 MPRAETSSLT
-7 KSIAK
+7 
-12 PVAPVAPAASP
+12 PAA
-23 RADASSIATSA
+23 A
-34 GKMQRYG
+34 GSMQRYV
-41 QLLLLVLAAGAI
+41 QLLLLVLAAGGI
-53 YPILYLRQVYQT
+53 YPLLYLRQVYQT
-65 TMLDVFHIDNAQ
+65 TMLDVLHIDNAQ
-77 LGYLYSVLGII
+77 LGYLYSVLGIV
-88 FFLSYLPSGWLAD
+88 FFVCYLPSGWLAD

-122 YSTAPSFHTLLVIF
+122 YSTAPSFHTLLAIF
-136 CCWGLTTGL
+136 CLWGVTTGL

-158 AGANEQGRFFGLL
+158 AAANEQGRFFGLL

-184 VALALFAAATSSG
+184 AALALFAAATGSG
-197 RGEAAGLRHVIFLY
+197 RGEAVGLRHVIYLY
-211 SFTCIGIGALMS
+211 SFTCIALGALMS
-223 FFKDAAPVQDDT
+223 FFKDPAPA
-235 QAAADAAQS
+235 QAES
-244 NARGALWRDLSTL
+244 KPVETNANGSLWRDLATL
-257 AKIPQLWLVAAV
+257 AAIPQLWLMAAV

-291 MHMTVVAAGMVTTL
+291 MHMSVVAAGMVTTA
-305 KLWMRPLGG
+305 KLWMRPIGG
-314 IGGGY
+314 IGGGF

-326 LRVLIWAMFLAVAG
+326 LRVLIWALFLAVAG
-340 LIGLIVLPSL
+340 LIGLILLPAL

-402 DIFLPLLNGYI
+402 DIFLPLVNGYI
-413 TEHYAGMLGYQ
+413 TEHYAGMAGYQ
-424 FYFAYVAAIGTLGGI
+424 IYFAYIAAIGTLGGI

-444 KRMSTRM
+444 KRMTHSNLPET
-451 SPSQPA
+451 A

>member
-1 METILQ
+1 MPRAETPSLT
-7 KSIAK
+7 
-12 PVAPVAPAASP
+12 PAASG
-23 RADASSIATSA
+23 S
-34 GKMQRYG
+34 MQRYV
-41 QLLLLVLAAGAI
+41 QLLLLVLAAGGI
-53 YPILYLRQVYQT
+53 YPLLYLRQVYQT
-65 TMLDVFHIDNAQ
+65 TMLDVLHIDNAQ
-77 LGYLYSVLGII
+77 LGYLYSVLGIV
-88 FFLSYLPSGWLAD
+88 FFVSYLPSGWLAD

-122 YSTAPSFHTLLVIF
+122 YSTAPSFHALLVIF
-136 CCWGLTTGL
+136 CLWGVTTGL

-184 VALALFAAATSSG
+184 AALALFAAATGSG
-197 RGEAAGLRHVIFLY
+197 RGEAVGLRHVIYMY
-211 SFTCIGIGALMS
+211 SFTCIALGALMS
-223 FFKDAAPVQDDT
+223 FFKDPAPA
-235 QAAADAAQS
+235 QAESKPVEA
-244 NARGALWRDLSTL
+244 NANGSLWRDLATL
-257 AKIPQLWLVAAV
+257 AAIPQLWLMAAV

-291 MHMTVVAAGMVTTL
+291 MHMTVVAAGMVTTA
-305 KLWMRPLGG
+305 KLWMRPIGG
-314 IGGGY
+314 IGGGF

-326 LRVLIWAMFLAVAG
+326 LRVLIWALFLAVAG
-340 LIGLIVLPSL
+340 LIGLILLPAL

-389 LAIGLVSLIGYSS
+389 LAIGLVSLVGYSS
-402 DIFLPLLNGYI
+402 DIFLPLVNGYI

-424 FYFAYVAAIGTLGGI
+424 IYFAYVAAIGTLGGI

-444 KRMSTRM
+444 KRMTHSK
-451 SPSQPA
+451 PA

>member
-1 METILQ
+1 
-7 KSIAK
+7 
-12 PVAPVAPAASP
+12 
-23 RADASSIATSA
+23 
-34 GKMQRYG
+34 MQRYV
-41 QLLLLVLAAGAI
+41 QLLLLVLAAGGI
-53 YPILYLRQVYQT
+53 YPLLYLRQVYQT
-65 TMLDVFHIDNAQ
+65 TMLDVLHIDNAQ
-77 LGYLYSVLGII
+77 LGYLYSVLGIV
-88 FFLSYLPSGWLAD
+88 FFVCYLPSGWLAD
-101 RVAPRLLICFSL
+101 RIAPRLLICFSL

-122 YSTAPSFHTLLVIF
+122 YSTAPSFHALLVIF
-136 CCWGLTTGL
+136 CLWGVTTGL

-158 AGANEQGRFFGLL
+158 AAANEQGRFFGLL

-184 VALALFAAATSSG
+184 AALALFAAATGSG
-197 RGEAAGLRHVIFLY
+197 RGEAVGLRHVIYMY
-211 SFTCIGIGALMS
+211 SFTCISLGALMS
-223 FFKDAAPVQDDT
+223 FFKDPAPAQAESGQTEANAA
-235 QAAADAAQS
+235 S
-244 NARGALWRDLSTL
+244 SLWRDLATL
-257 AKIPQLWLVAAV
+257 AAIPQLWLMAGV

-291 MHMTVVAAGMVTTL
+291 MRMSVVAAGMVTTA
-305 KLWMRPLGG
+305 KLWMRPIGG
-314 IGGGY
+314 IGGGF

-326 LRVLIWAMFLAVAG
+326 LRVLIWALFLAVAG
-340 LIGLIVLPSL
+340 LIGLILLPAL

-402 DIFLPLLNGYI
+402 DIFLPLVNGYI

-424 FYFAYVAAIGTLGGI
+424 IYFAYVAAIGTLGGV

-444 KRMSTRM
+444 QRMTHSK
-451 SPSQPA
+451 PA

>member
-1 METILQ
+1 MPRAETAALT
-7 KSIAK
+7 
-12 PVAPVAPAASP
+12 PAA
-23 RADASSIATSA
+23 A
-34 GKMQRYG
+34 GSMQRYV
-41 QLLLLVLAAGAI
+41 QLLLLVLAAGGI
-53 YPILYLRQVYQT
+53 YPLLYLRQVYQT
-65 TMLDVFHIDNAQ
+65 TMLDVLHIDNAQ
-77 LGYLYSVLGII
+77 LGYLYSVLGIV
-88 FFLSYLPSGWLAD
+88 FFVSYLPSGWLAD

-122 YSTAPSFHTLLVIF
+122 YSTAPSFHALLVIF
-136 CCWGLTTGL
+136 CLWGVTTGL

-184 VALALFAAATSSG
+184 AALALFAAATGSG
-197 RGEAAGLRHVIFLY
+197 RGEAAGLRHVIYMY
-211 SFTCIGIGALMS
+211 SFTCIALGALMS
-223 FFKDAAPVQDDT
+223 FFKDPAPA
-235 QAAADAAQS
+235 QAESKPVEA
-244 NARGALWRDLSTL
+244 NANGSLWRDLATL
-257 AKIPQLWLVAAV
+257 AAIPQLWLMAAV

-291 MHMTVVAAGMVTTL
+291 MHMTVVAAGMVTTA
-305 KLWMRPLGG
+305 KLWMRPIGG
-314 IGGGY
+314 IGGGF

-326 LRVLIWAMFLAVAG
+326 LRVLIWALFLAVAG
-340 LIGLIVLPSL
+340 LIGLIVLPAL

-402 DIFLPLLNGYI
+402 DIFLPLVNGYI

-424 FYFAYVAAIGTLGGI
+424 IYFSYVAAIGTLGGI

-444 KRMSTRM
+444 KRMTHSK
-451 SPSQPA
+451 PA